1 VTTDITA
8 QQQNTWAVETK
19 ELTKSFGRVVALRNV
34 TLQVPYGISMAII
47 GPNGAGKTT
56 LLRILSSL
64 SRPTSGQVSVA
75 GLDLKKWET
84 EIRHR
89 IGFASHQTLLYGD
102 LSPVENLRFYGRMY
116 GVAELEERIH
126 ELLTRI
132 GLIERRKVAVRTL
145 SRGMQQRLAIAR
157 AILHN
162 PSIVFLDEPYTGLDQ
177 RAAEILTRLLREL
190 LDEARTV
197 LMATHNLRRGAEIS
211 DRVIVLLSGRIVYQT
226 DTAALPRVNLDQV
239 YHRYVEGRQ

>member
-1 VTTDITA
+1 MTTDITA
-8 QQQNTWAVETK
+8 QQQNTWAVEAK
-19 ELTKSFGRVVALRNV
+19 DLTKSFGRVVALRSV
-34 TLQVPYGISMAII
+34 TLRVPYGISVAII

-84 EIRHR
+84 EIRRR

-116 GVAELEERIH
+116 SVSRLEERIH

-177 RAAEILTRLLREL
+177 RAADILTKLLREL
-190 LDEARTV
+190 LDESRTV
-197 LMATHNLRRGAEIS
+197 LMATHNLGRGAEVS

-226 DTAALPRVNLDQV
+226 DTTALPREKLDQV
-239 YHRYVEGRQ
+239 YHRSVEGRQ